1 MSITAITVFVP
12 LKRMPLNPNGKID
25 KPALPFPDT
34 ALAAA
39 AAVPSKPGKAIN
51 LTPTEQKIH
60 DIWARLLPSASPSIP
75 TDESFFDLGGHSI
88 LATRLIFEIR
98 KVLVTNAP
106 LGLVFSHPTIA
117 GLARAIDELGGSDF
131 GIANGNQD
139 SANVSSGNGKLAPP
153 GGSKPSSNGIPT
165 SANDAAND
173 YAADEKKLIS
183 TLPESFKAPQSLP
196 AQSTVFLTG
205 ATGFLGAFI
214 LYDLLSRPE
223 KVNKV
228 ICHVRAKDRESAL
241 QRLRDGCEG
250 RGVWSDDWLSQSRLE
265 VVVGDL
271 ESPKLGLSDQD
282 WDKVSQEA
290 DAIMHNGAV
299 VHWVYPYSK
308 LRAANVTATM
318 DVISLSQV
326 GKPKPITFISTTAV
340 FETPNYYLNLSD
352 AMIARGGLGVPES
365 DPLDGSL
372 TGMATGYGQSKWVA
386 ERILMECSRRG
397 LRASIVRPSYVLG
410 DSKSAVTNTDDFV
423 WRLVKGCIQLGLVP
437 DIYNTINLS
446 PVDHVA
452 RIAST
457 SLFRP
462 TPESLKV
469 FQVTARPNVRFNDFL
484 SAIPKYGYKVDK
496 VEYLIWRTKLEQYVM
511 EVGDNA
517 LFPLLHYVLDD
528 LPTST
533 KSPELDDSNTTQLLK
548 DASEKDRMPVDDKLL
563 GKYLAWL
570 VKADFLPE
578 PTETNATPLPELEN
592 TTAIRAIGRTMG
604 H

>member
-1 MSITAITVFVP
+1 
-12 LKRMPLNPNGKID
+12 MPLNPNGKID

-39 AAVPSKPGKAIN
+39 AAVPSKPGKAVN

-60 DIWARLLPSASPSIP
+60 DIWARLLPNAPPSIP

-131 GIANGNQD
+131 GLANGGDQSKTNGAQQNGGD
-139 SANVSSGNGKLAPP
+139 NGKLAPP
-153 GGSKPSSNGIPT
+153 GSKPSSNGIPT

-173 YAADEKKLIS
+173 YAADEKKLIAA
-183 TLPESFKAPQSLP
+183 LPESFKAPQSLP
-196 AQSTVFLTG
+196 AQSTIFLTG

-214 LYDLLSRPE
+214 LYDLLSRTE
-223 KVNKV
+223 TVKKV
-228 ICHVRAKDRESAL
+228 ICHVRAKDRASAL
-241 QRLRDGCEG
+241 QRLKDGCDG
-250 RGVWSDDWLSQSRLE
+250 RGVWSEDWLTEGKLE

-271 ESPKLGLSDQD
+271 ESPKLGMSDQD
-282 WDKVSQEA
+282 WERVSQEA

-308 LRAANVTATM
+308 LRAANVTATL
-318 DVISLSQV
+318 DVISLSQA

-340 FETPNYYLNLSD
+340 FEVPTYYLNLSD
-352 AMIARGGLGVPES
+352 AMIARGRLGVPES

-372 TGMATGYGQSKWVA
+372 TGMSSGYGQSKWVA
-386 ERILMECSRRG
+386 ERVLMECSRRG
-397 LRASIVRPSYVLG
+397 LRTSIVRPSYVLG

-452 RIAST
+452 RIASA

-484 SAIPKYGYKVDK
+484 SAIPKYGYKVNR

-533 KSPELDDSNTTQLLK
+533 KSPELDDTNTAQLLK
-548 DASEKDRMPVDDKLL
+548 DAGEKDRMPVDDQLM

-570 VKADFLPE
+570 VKADFLPL
-578 PTETNATPLPELEN
+578 PTEEGATPLPELESSK
-592 TTAIRAIGRTMG
+592 AVRAIGRTMG